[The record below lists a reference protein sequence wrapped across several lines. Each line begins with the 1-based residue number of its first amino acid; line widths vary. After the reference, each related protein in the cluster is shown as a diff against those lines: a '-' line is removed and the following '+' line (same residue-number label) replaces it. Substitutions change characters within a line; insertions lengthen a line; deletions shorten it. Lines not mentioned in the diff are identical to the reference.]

1 MIPEQ
6 KENDW
11 IVGIL
16 GNPQL
21 STADLKA
28 AGFSADNTSLLNE
41 SEYLKSP
48 KITDNPIFKNENGE
62 FDKTK
67 FHDFY
72 ERAQLTY
79 NILSNDTYLDKM
91 LKDQTTFSFDDWLVP
106 IDQRQ
111 KATDMVTYT
120 KTPNPNRTITCL
132 VRL

>member
-41 SEYLKSP
+41 SEY
-48 KITDNPIFKNENGE
+48 
-62 FDKTK
+62 
-67 FHDFY
+67 
-72 ERAQLTY
+72 
-79 NILSNDTYLDKM
+79 
-91 LKDQTTFSFDDWLVP
+91 
-106 IDQRQ
+106 
-111 KATDMVTYT
+111 
-120 KTPNPNRTITCL
+120 
-132 VRL
+132 